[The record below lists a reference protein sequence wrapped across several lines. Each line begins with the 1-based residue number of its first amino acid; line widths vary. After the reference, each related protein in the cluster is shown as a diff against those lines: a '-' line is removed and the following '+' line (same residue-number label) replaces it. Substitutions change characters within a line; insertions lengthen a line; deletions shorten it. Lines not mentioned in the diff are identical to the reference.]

1 MTKVKSFV
9 NQFPKGSQRQIGLG
23 HKSFA
28 IIRKEMWAISSGEC
42 LGNNSIFSLATQ
54 KKDIT
59 FKYA

>member
-1 MTKVKSFV
+1 
-9 NQFPKGSQRQIGLG
+9 
-23 HKSFA
+23 
-28 IIRKEMWAISSGEC
+28 MWDISSGEF